1 MRFFIDRPIT
11 QGAEI
16 AITDAGIRHQL
27 ARVLRYTAGDT
38 MIVLDG
44 KGNEGEAVIQ
54 SITKDAV
61 TVKVGVYGR
70 NKNEP
75 EYAVALY
82 QSILKKDKMEFVFEK
97 CTEIGVSRFVPMLSE
112 HSVKQG
118 VNCVRARKIVREAAE
133 QSRRGI
139 IPEISEI
146 RSFADAVQEAKKSGA
161 MCVLAHNEGDTE
173 HLGDFARTH
182 DLSGGINAFIGPEGG
197 FSDAEVAHASQNGFH
212 VVSLGKRTLRAET
225 AAIVASFAVVEQ

>member
-11 QGAEI
+11 QGTEI
-16 AITDAGIRHQL
+16 VITDASIRHQL
-27 ARVLRYTAGDT
+27 ARVLRYTAGDI

-61 TVKVGVYGR
+61 ALKIGACGR

-75 EYAVALY
+75 EYAVTLY
-82 QSILKKDKMEFVFEK
+82 QSILKKDKMEWVFEK
-97 CTEIGVSRFVPMLSE
+97 CTEIGVFRFVPVLSE

-118 VNCVRARKIVREAAE
+118 VNTARARKIAQEAAE

-139 IPEISEI
+139 IPQISEI
-146 RSFADAVQEAKKSGA
+146 SSFVDAVQEAKKSGA
-161 MCVLAHNEGDTE
+161 VCVLAHNEGDAE
-173 HLGDFARTH
+173 HLGAFARAH
-182 DLSGGINAFIGPEGG
+182 DLSGGVNVFIGPEGG
-197 FSDAEVAHASQNGFH
+197 FSGTEAAHASQNGFH
-212 VVSLGKRTLRAET
+212 IVSLGKRTLRAET
-225 AAIVASFAVVEQ
+225 AAIVACFEVVR